1 MTDMDPHLR
10 SITPTDTANTRL
22 PMWTTRLAGAARIL
36 LVAIA
41 SVVISGSLY
50 LLAYMVMN
58 PEGAEEWTVGRRPNQ
73 YYTAIDHDALTFST
87 AAYGTIFGVAHN
99 SGGSIEAT
107 LEALINGADVIEI
120 DVVELDGAL
129 YSAHTPPL
137 PFLGQRWFRGPR
149 LDRVWAASVGAD
161 AVMLDL
167 KDSSPHFVRLVGD
180 FLESRPSTRQVIVS
194 SRSPWV
200 LQLLRVRA
208 PEAILLLSVPHD
220 AALRAMQNNEPL
232 LETIDGITV
241 RHTALDADHAAWLSD
256 QGLLVFAW
264 TVEDLERVNELM
276 RLGVD
281 GITSDNLA
289 IVSLFAGETGS
300 ERALRRTPVPEGLDE

>member
-1 MTDMDPHLR
+1 MASATDPPPGW
-10 SITPTDTANTRL
+10 SARL
-22 PMWTTRLAGAARIL
+22 LGAARVL
-36 LVAIA
+36 LVVIA

-50 LLAYMVMN
+50 LLAYFVVN

-73 YYTAIDHDALTFST
+73 YFTDIDPDAQAYST
-87 AAYGTIFGVAHN
+87 AAYGAVFGVAHN

-107 LEALINGADVIEI
+107 LEARINGADLIEV
-120 DVVELDGAL
+120 DVVVIDGVL
-129 YSAHTPPL
+129 YSAHTTPL

-149 LDRVWAASVGAD
+149 LDRVWAASFGAD

-167 KDSSPHFVRLVGD
+167 KDSSPHYVQLVGD
-180 FLESRPSTRQVIVS
+180 FLEARPPTRQVIVS

-241 RHTALDADHAAWLSD
+241 RHTALDADHAAWLAD

-289 IVSLFAGETGS
+289 IVNLFAGGTGD
-300 ERALRRTPVPEGLDE
+300 ERELRRPPPVPEGQDE